1 MLRPACMRA
10 SLLAACAVM
19 VLSACDFAQDKDAAA
34 AYAERYFA
42 AATLEDVSAVLPL
55 YSPRFFAVTP
65 RGTWLDTL
73 QHLRDRCG
81 TPTAHTLVNWVVTH
95 NVGTN
100 AGTTVKLIYD
110 VRHERCRTTE
120 TLVIF
125 RPPDGGFSII
135 GHFFQMNES
144 APAGSEKTTTT

>member
-1 MLRPACMRA
+1 MKWRA
-10 SLLAACAVM
+10 FLPAACAVM
-19 VLSACDFAQDKDAAA
+19 VLCSCDFTQDKDAAA

-42 AATLEDVSAVLPL
+42 AATLEDVAAVLPL
-55 YSPRFFAVTP
+55 YSPRFFSVTP
-65 RGTWLDTL
+65 RETWLDTL

-81 TPTAHTLVNWVVTH
+81 TPTAHTLANWVVTH

-100 AGTTVKLIYD
+100 AGTTVRLIYD
-110 VRHERCRTTE
+110 VRRERCRTTE

-135 GHFFQMNES
+135 GHFFQMNGP